1 LSGFKTFNFH
11 LKFPFI
17 SGCLRIRLRK
27 REFGDS
33 GGKNEHWHAL
43 DAELL
48 ALLSHGFQDLAF

>member
-1 LSGFKTFNFH
+1 LLEDKAQ
-11 LKFPFI
+11 K
-17 SGCLRIRLRK
+17 K
-27 REFGDS
+27 EFGDS